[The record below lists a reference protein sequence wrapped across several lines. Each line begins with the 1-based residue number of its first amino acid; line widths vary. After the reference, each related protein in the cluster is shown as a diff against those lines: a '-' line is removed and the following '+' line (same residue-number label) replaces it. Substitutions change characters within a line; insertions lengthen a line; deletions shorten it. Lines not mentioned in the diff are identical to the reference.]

1 MVVVVV
7 DAVLSAH
14 NPNGNAHATALY
26 DQLRGSASYGGVA
39 VGGAAGARSR
49 TRAIYA
55 VMSVLLTS
63 GAGGPLPVPGRCS
76 GGLGVRPARQAWP
89 HRTSTDDKLVAS
101 DLSNNL
107 HFRLR

>member
-76 GGLGVRPARQAWP
+76 GGRVSGRHGRHGLTVR
-89 HRTSTDDKLVAS
+89 
-101 DLSNNL
+101 
-107 HFRLR
+107 RLMINWLLLI

>member
-1 MVVVVV
+1 M
-7 DAVLSAH
+7 
-14 NPNGNAHATALY
+14 
-26 DQLRGSASYGGVA
+26 
-39 VGGAAGARSR
+39 
-49 TRAIYA
+49 YA

-63 GAGGPLPVPGRCS
+63 GAGGPLPVPGRWRP
-76 GGLGVRPARQAWP
+76 GVRPARQAWP